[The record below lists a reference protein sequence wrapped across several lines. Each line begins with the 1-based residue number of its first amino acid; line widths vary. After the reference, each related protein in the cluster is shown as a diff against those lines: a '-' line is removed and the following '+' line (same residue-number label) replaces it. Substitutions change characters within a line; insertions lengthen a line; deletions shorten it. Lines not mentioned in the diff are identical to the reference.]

1 MLKQSENKA
10 GSSWK
15 VLISLLQI
23 NRKLWPQYVFLI
35 ICIILA
41 AGIDVAGTEVFRRM
55 ISAATA
61 RNMEALRESLLL
73 AGGIIA
79 GTVILGS
86 CASLLT
92 EFVNYKSSVHLE
104 SLMVQKLLHINIA
117 YHKNYHS
124 GDLVKRVSD
133 NARNGQIAL
142 NNNLMDGFRVFA
154 VIVLN
159 LVYLSAINSL
169 FTVSCLVV
177 ALLLPFALKYLSRKL
192 NVIYGR
198 KLNAESALNAFTQEC
213 IDGAEVVRTTSLGER
228 TDSIFHSKYAEFMK
242 WAKKGI
248 WFESLTN
255 QVNFFIRIGGMIFI
269 IGYGGVLVKQEIIG
283 VSSVVAFILV
293 FWRMLNPISNAMVMW
308 PKFQNSL
315 SQLSRALEIFEIE
328 EERGIPNGNE
338 ILSRNNSEPE
348 MVQFSNVS
356 FAYSPGRVVLD
367 TISFTVK
374 AGTVTAIVG
383 PSGSG
388 KSTILQLLLGFLQ
401 PVSGEIRIGS
411 ALQAEHD
418 ILQWRSDIAYISQE
432 MYVFSGT
439 FFENIALGKLDATL
453 GEVMDAAQKV
463 NMHDM
468 IMSTPEG
475 YGTLIGEGG
484 LTLSGGECQRISIAR
499 ALMKQASIF
508 VMDEPTSALD
518 GENEAAIFREF
529 KNMIKSKTLIIVSHK
544 PLRLEQVDQ
553 YLYLDHGQIVEQGT
567 YEQLIARKGKYYNL
581 LNGYAEEHDIA

>member
-1 MLKQSENKA
+1 MLKQSGNKA
-10 GSSWK
+10 GSSWR
-15 VLISLLQI
+15 VLTSLLQI

-41 AGIDVAGTEVFRRM
+41 AGIDVAGTEAFRRM
-55 ISAATA
+55 ISAATDS
-61 RNMEALRESLLL
+61 NMGALRESLLL
-73 AGGIIA
+73 AGGVIA
-79 GTVILGS
+79 GTVVLGS

-92 EFVNYKSSVHLE
+92 EFVNYRSSVHLE
-104 SLMVQKLLHINIA
+104 SLMVQKLLHMNIA
-117 YHKNYHS
+117 SHRNYHS

-159 LVYLSAINSL
+159 LVYLSAINIL

-192 NVIYGR
+192 NVIYGH
-198 KLNAESALNAFTQEC
+198 KLDAESALNAFTQEC

-242 WAKKGI
+242 WTKKGI

-308 PKFQNSL
+308 PRVQNSL
-315 SQLSRALEIFEIE
+315 SQLSRALEILEME
-328 EERGIPNGNE
+328 EERGIHNGNE
-338 ILSRNNSEPE
+338 MSRNSSEPT

-356 FAYSPGRVVLD
+356 FAYSPGRVALD

-401 PVSGEIRIGS
+401 PASGEIRIGS
-411 ALQAEHD
+411 ALQAERD
-418 ILQWRSDIAYISQE
+418 VLQWRSDISYISQE

-453 GEVMDAAQKV
+453 TEVMNAAQKV

-499 ALMKQASIF
+499 ALLKQASLF

-529 KNMIKSKTLIIVSHK
+529 KNMIKDKTLIIVSHK

-581 LNGYAEEHDIA
+581 LNGYEEEHDIA